1 MNDNMNIYPPKL
13 QDFIDTISLLPD
25 ENEKINLLID
35 YADKYKEAPPEIAVK
50 PYPEKNKVPFCESG
64 AYVWTIKKDDN
75 RLKFYFAVEN
85 PQGISAKALAAILD
99 KTLSGEK
106 AEDIADI
113 SEDIVNKIFGQ
124 SLSLRKNMGLAG
136 IVQMIKRDARNFIR

>member
-1 MNDNMNIYPPKL
+1 MNTYPQKL

-25 ENEKINLLID
+25 ENERINLLID
-35 YADKYKEAPPEIAVK
+35 YADKFKEAPPEVARK
-50 PYPEKNKVPFCESG
+50 PYPDKNKVPFCESG

-106 AEDIADI
+106 PEDVINI
-113 SEDIVNKIFGQ
+113 SEDVVNKIFGQ
-124 SLSLRKNMGLAG
+124 SLSLRKNIGLTG
-136 IVQMIKRDARNFIR
+136 IIQMIKRDAKNLIS